1 MRKKS
6 HIRLARYI
14 VAHTV
19 YHEFIRYRKSY
30 YLGSILPDC
39 MPSFITTKHNIDE
52 TFPMLKG
59 EIRSLTRRQSQ
70 ETFTDRYFTRHL
82 GEVLHYLADYFT
94 YPHNSCFQGGL
105 KVHCSYEKQLK
116 HRLREFLNSPD
127 AGKTIAGQMRHLNNA
142 EEIIEYIVCR
152 HREYLRCEPSVEND
166 CRFILETC
174 FTVSEAISRLYVR
187 QPAFA
192 FAAA

>member
-6 HIRLARYI
+6 HIRLARFI

-19 YHEFIRYRKSY
+19 YREFIRYRKSY

-39 MPSFITTKHNIDE
+39 TPSFITTKHNIDE

-59 EIRSLTRRQSQ
+59 EIRSLTRRQHQ
-70 ETFTDRYFTRHL
+70 EEFSDRYFTRHL

-94 YPHNSCFQGGL
+94 YPHNSCFTGSL
-105 KVHCSYEKQLK
+105 KVHCSYENHLK

-127 AGKTIAGQMRHLNNA
+127 AVKTISGQIRPLQNT
-142 EEIIEYIVCR
+142 EEIIEYIVCI
-152 HREYLRCEPSVEND
+152 HRDYLKCTPSVEND

-174 FTVSEAISRLYVR
+174 FTVSEAISRLYIR
-187 QPAFA
+187 QPEVAL
-192 FAAA
+192 AA

>member
-6 HIRLARYI
+6 HIRLARFI

-19 YHEFIRYRKSY
+19 YREFIRYRKSY

-39 MPSFITTKHNIDE
+39 TPSFITTKHNIDE

-59 EIRSLTRRQSQ
+59 EIRSLTRHQNQ
-70 ETFTDRYFTRHL
+70 EEFSDRYFTRHL

-94 YPHNSCFQGGL
+94 YPHNSIFTGNL

-127 AGKTIAGQMRHLNNA
+127 AVKTISNQIRPLNNT

-152 HREYLRCEPSVEND
+152 HRDYLKCEPSVEND
-166 CRFILETC
+166 CRYILETC
-174 FTVSEAISRLYVR
+174 FTVSEAIARLYSR
-187 QPAFA
+187 QPQLA
-192 FAAA
+192 FAA